1 MMKHLI
7 SGLAVPGQYPEEKTK
22 PRVLIV
28 EDEPIIGN
36 LLEAGLTEAGFEASY
51 FSTGAEALD
60 SVHRLRPDIIISDT
74 VMSPM
79 DAYEL
84 RRRVRLSPL
93 TARIPFI
100 FLSSNHS
107 SVSDFSSDL
116 SDRSD
121 FGPGRG
127 GERSRTET
135 SDQSEGLRNGP
146 DDYIYK
152 PFKMENL
159 IERVK
164 AVMDRCLK
172 SENFWHPAELSPAEF
187 SADKNPMNIN
197 DIVNTAAA
205 DRKSGALV
213 FTRAKDGEKIG
224 TAFFSE
230 GKIINAISDTLEGE
244 EAFYSLMDQG
254 EDKTFRFYE
263 SDHKSDSDSAENSI
277 LINTEALMQQCAR
290 LRDEAEKLYARLP
303 DLNVV
308 PRIISDPGAGAQIP
322 PSVSKVGRE
331 KLMSILALISE
342 KKTVKEI
349 IGSRIMSRLSATAL
363 LHRLF
368 EAGVVAVSA
377 VSGEG
382 CDPAPSSL
390 PPAPCP
396 LPPAPCPLPISED
409 FLKMLRSF
417 EQGRLSGMLTVRERP
432 DRTAIWFDDGSIVSA
447 VHGNTVGKKA
457 LYRIFSDSIS
467 EENAN
472 PRFKVQPFT
481 DEKTVEGSLNDLI
494 EEGSREIAK
503 FRELKPATF
512 ASSVTINQE
521 SLRKTSK
528 LNGRPG
534 LNHIL
539 SLAQKYSL
547 VGDIVAMSRM
557 TDFQAYR
564 HLFYLVKQGIL
575 TVGQKHRPEIQIIT
589 DSAADLPSDMHNT
602 APILVIPLSVTQAVG
617 VSPRAY
623 PPPGGVSNSGAGV
636 SNGGAGVSNDRGV
649 STGVYPYG
657 GGGTGISIDGAPTP
671 EDFHDM
677 FSQMIPRK
685 DILAIFSSGKISGC
699 FENALAAKKKYAQEY
714 SRLRQQSL
722 PSDPDPHFEIEIID
736 SRQLSAAC
744 CLLVAEAADR
754 IEEGWEIG
762 RIAQH
767 IRKIIPLIRIFLY
780 PRVRTGSVF
789 SRIMG
794 VGPVLSLW
802 NGELTVIDQVRG
814 RKNAGARI
822 LEWIEQ
828 GLDNAAVPVKVGIM
842 HADVP
847 GWAVFMREQL
857 KQRFNCREV
866 IISRVSPSGGSCCGA
881 GTVAVAYFPV
891 PDPEQI
897 VFKSYGP
904 PL

>member
-1 MMKHLI
+1 MKHLI
-7 SGLAVPGQYPEEKTK
+7 LSLAVLGQYPEEKSK

-107 SVSDFSSDL
+107 SVSDFGSAPLTGS
-116 SDRSD
+116 
-121 FGPGRG
+121 GPG
-127 GERSRTET
+127 GETET
-135 SDQSEGLRNGP
+135 SDQSEGLRNGHGP
-146 DDYIYK
+146 DDCIYK

-164 AVMDRCLK
+164 AVMDRCAK
-172 SENFWHPAELSPAEF
+172 SEHKQSHTELN
-187 SADKNPMNIN
+187 ADKNPMNIT
-197 DIVNTAAA
+197 DIVNEE
-205 DRKSGALV
+205 GAV
-213 FTRAKDGEKIG
+213 
-224 TAFFSE
+224 
-230 GKIINAISDTLEGE
+230 GE
-244 EAFYSLMDQG
+244 EGS
-254 EDKTFRFYE
+254 EV
-263 SDHKSDSDSAENSI
+263 AE
-277 LINTEALMQQCAR
+277 R
-290 LRDEAEKLYARLP
+290 V
-303 DLNVV
+303 LN
-308 PRIISDPGAGAQIP
+308 PFTHIP
-322 PSVSKVGRE
+322 PVERV
-331 KLMSILALISE
+331 LNPFAHI
-342 KKTVKEI
+342 
-349 IGSRIMSRLSATAL
+349 
-363 LHRLF
+363 
-368 EAGVVAVSA
+368 
-377 VSGEG
+377 
-382 CDPAPSSL
+382 
-390 PPAPCP
+390 PPHP
-396 LPPAPCPLPISED
+396 D
-409 FLKMLRSF
+409 FLNMLRRF
-417 EQGRLSGMLTVRERP
+417 EQGRLSGVLTVSERP
-432 DRTAIWFDDGSIVSA
+432 LPAAIWFEEGSVVSA

-467 EENAN
+467 EQSAE

-481 DEKTVEGSLNDLI
+481 EEKTVEGSLNELI

-512 ASSVTINQE
+512 ESPVTINE
-521 SLRKTSK
+521 EFLRKTSK

-539 SLAQKYSL
+539 SLARKYSL

-575 TVGQKHRPEIQIIT
+575 TAGHKHRTEIQIIT
-589 DSAADLPSDMHNT
+589 DSAADLPSDMQNS
-602 APILVIPLSVTQAVG
+602 PRIKVIPLSMSGAG

-623 PPPGGVSNSGAGV
+623 PSPGGVSNSGAGV
-636 SNGGAGVSNDRGV
+636 ADDRGVSVLNDRGV
-649 STGVYPYG
+649 LPGVFN
-657 GGGTGISIDGAPTP
+657 DGSPTP
-671 EDFHDM
+671 EDFHEL
-677 FSQMIPRK
+677 FSEMIPRK

-699 FENALAAKKKYAQEY
+699 FENAIEAKKKYDREY
-714 SRLRQQSL
+714 SRLRQQSTGAGT
-722 PSDPDPHFEIEIID
+722 DPHFEIEIID

-767 IRKIIPLIRIFLY
+767 IRKIIPMIRIFFVPETY
-780 PRVRTGSVF
+780 NARFKAQHPQGRGSSLF
-789 SRIMG
+789 SRMLG
-794 VGPVLSLW
+794 VRPVLSLW

-814 RKNAGARI
+814 RKNAGTRI

-847 GWAVFMREQL
+847 GWAVFMRERL
-857 KQRFNCREV
+857 KERFNCRDV
-866 IISRVSPSGGSCCGA
+866 IISRVSPSGGSYCGP

-891 PDPEQI
+891 PDAEQI
-897 VFKSYGP
+897 VFKSYGRP
-904 PL
+904 V